1 MPHHQKKQ
9 RYAIL
14 KIDLISLFYKSTAID
29 KVKEVIKNNILQ
41 LIPSITP
48 YINRFI
54 KGFICMI
61 IYVACWPILAF
72 LAGKLIPAIGSGELS
87 TVTNIIINS
96 LVVFLIQKTAQYGQ
110 DVYIAKPSLEIS
122 EVMRQ
127 SLFSKIH
134 KIKMNFINNISAGD
148 ITYRLTEDADR
159 VSEVIY
165 KTFQDTL
172 PCVLQLLAV
181 IIYMFYLDW
190 SLTISTFILAPI
202 IVLSVNNFGKRVLIA
217 SEKSQESTSDLAGLI
232 GESINGI
239 STIRSFAAENWIKGR
254 FNTRLRS
261 NKQAKYKTLKLLAI
275 QHPIVGFIEA
285 FGILAI
291 LGLGALRINLGLL
304 NSEEFSSF
312 FAAILMLI
320 DPISHIST
328 NFNEYKQAEASL
340 KRLKKINMQPM
351 EKDEWNLEKI
361 SKIKGKIEFNHVS
374 FEYKKDNEVL
384 KDITLKISKG
394 QVIAFVGSS
403 GAGKSTMMSLILKFI
418 SPKIGDI
425 YIDDKN
431 IRSISSIDIRS
442 NIALVQQQP
451 FLFSGRIIDVIKM
464 GRDFSEDDVIKSAK
478 IANAHEFILK
488 LPSKYETNITER
500 GSNFS
505 GGQIQR
511 LAIARAILGN
521 PSILLLDEA
530 TSALDS
536 DSEAEVQKGLN
547 QAMNNRTVIVVAHR
561 LSTTQGAD
569 KIVVFDKGKIVDS
582 GKHIDLFNKDGIYKE
597 LCEKQLIKVT

>member
-96 LVVFLIQKTAQYGQ
+96 LIVFLIQKTAQYGQ

-340 KRLKKINMQPM
+340 KRLKKINMQPI
-351 EKDEWNLEKI
+351 EKDERNLEKT
-361 SKIKGKIEFNHVS
+361 SKINGKIEFNHVS

-547 QAMNNRTVIVVAHR
+547 QAMNNRTVIIVAHR

>member
-96 LVVFLIQKTAQYGQ
+96 LIVFLIQKTAQYGQ

-254 FNTRLRS
+254 FNTKLRS

-351 EKDEWNLEKI
+351 EKDERNLDKI
-361 SKIKGKIEFNHVS
+361 AKINGNIEFNHVS

-418 SPKIGDI
+418 SPKTGDI

-464 GRDFSEDDVIKSAK
+464 GRNFSEDDVIKSAK

-547 QAMNNRTVIVVAHR
+547 QAMNNRTVIIVAHR

-582 GKHIDLFNKDGIYKE
+582 GKHIDLFNKNGIYKE

>member
-351 EKDEWNLEKI
+351 EKDERNLEKI
-361 SKIKGKIEFNHVS
+361 AKINGKIEFNHVS

-418 SPKIGDI
+418 SPKIGEI

-464 GRDFSEDDVIKSAK
+464 GRNFSEDDVIKSAK

-547 QAMNNRTVIVVAHR
+547 QAMNNRTVIIVAHR

>member
-1 MPHHQKKQ
+1 MPRLQKKQ

-96 LVVFLIQKTAQYGQ
+96 LIVFLIQKTAQYGQ

-351 EKDEWNLEKI
+351 EKDERNLDKI
-361 SKIKGKIEFNHVS
+361 AKINGNIEFNHVS

-425 YIDDKN
+425 YMDDKN
-431 IRSISSIDIRS
+431 ISSISSIDIRS

-464 GRDFSEDDVIKSAK
+464 GRNFSEDDVIKSAK

-547 QAMNNRTVIVVAHR
+547 QAMNNRTVIIVAHR

-569 KIVVFDKGKIVDS
+569 KIVVFDKGKIIDS
-582 GKHIDLFNKDGIYKE
+582 GKHIDLFNKDGSYKE

>member
-1 MPHHQKKQ
+1 M
-9 RYAIL
+9 
-14 KIDLISLFYKSTAID
+14 FYKYTGVD
-29 KVKEVIKNNILQ
+29 KVKEIHKYNFLR
-41 LIPSITP
+41 LIPPITP
-48 YINRFI
+48 YVNRFI

-72 LAGKLIPAIGSGELS
+72 LAGKLIPAIGSGDLS
-87 TVTNIIINS
+87 NVSDIIIKS
-96 LVVFLIQKTAQYGQ
+96 LIIFLIQKTAQFGQ

-122 EVMRQ
+122 EVMRGN
-127 SLFSKIH
+127 LFSKIH
-134 KIKMNFINNISAGD
+134 KIKMNFVEKISAGD

-172 PCVLQLLAV
+172 PCILQLLAV
-181 IIYMFYLDW
+181 IIYMLYLDW
-190 SLTISTFILAPI
+190 SLTLSTFVLAPI
-202 IVLSVNNFGKRVLIA
+202 IVISVNSFGKRVLKA

-239 STIRSFAAENWIKGR
+239 STIRAFAAENWIKNK
-254 FNTRLRS
+254 FNKRLLT
-261 NKQAKYKTLKLLAI
+261 NKKAKYKTLKLLAF

-304 NSEEFSSF
+304 NNEEFSSF

-328 NFNEYKQAEASL
+328 NFNEYKQAEASF
-340 KRLKKINMQPM
+340 KRLKKL
-351 EKDEWNLEKI
+351 NLEPVEIEDINTINVPKI
-361 SKIKGKIEFNHVS
+361 EGKIQFRKVN
-374 FEYKKDNEVL
+374 FEYKKNNAVL
-384 KDITLKISKG
+384 KNINLEIEKG
-394 QVIAFVGSS
+394 EVTAFVGSS
-403 GAGKSTMMSLILKFI
+403 GAGKSTMMSLILKFL
-418 SPKIGDI
+418 SPSTGEI

-431 IRSISSIDIRS
+431 IKSINSKDIRV

-451 FLFSGRIIDVIKM
+451 FLFSGKIIEVIKM
-464 GRDFSEDDVIKSAK
+464 GRKFSEEEVIKSAK
-478 IANAHEFILK
+478 IANAHNFIQK
-488 LPSKYETNITER
+488 LPNKYDTKINER

-511 LAIARAILGN
+511 IAIARAILGN

-530 TSALDS
+530 TSALDA

-561 LSTTQGAD
+561 LATTQGAD
-569 KIVVFDKGKIVDS
+569 KIVVFDKGEIIDM
-582 GKHIDLFNKDGIYKE
+582 GKHLDLLNKKGIYKE
-597 LCEKQLIKVT
+597 LCEKQLIKKM

>member
-1 MPHHQKKQ
+1 
-9 RYAIL
+9 
-14 KIDLISLFYKSTAID
+14 
-29 KVKEVIKNNILQ
+29 
-41 LIPSITP
+41 
-48 YINRFI
+48 
-54 KGFICMI
+54 MI

-254 FNTRLRS
+254 FNKRLRS

-312 FAAILMLI
+312 FAGILMLI

-340 KRLKKINMQPM
+340 KRLKKINMQPI
-351 EKDEWNLEKI
+351 EKDERNLEKI
-361 SKIKGKIEFNHVS
+361 SKINGKIEFNHVS

-488 LPSKYETNITER
+488 LPNKYETVITER

-547 QAMNNRTVIVVAHR
+547 QAMNNRTVIIVAHR

>member
-1 MPHHQKKQ
+1 
-9 RYAIL
+9 
-14 KIDLISLFYKSTAID
+14 
-29 KVKEVIKNNILQ
+29 
-41 LIPSITP
+41 
-48 YINRFI
+48 
-54 KGFICMI
+54 MI

-351 EKDEWNLEKI
+351 EKDERNLDKI
-361 SKIKGKIEFNHVS
+361 AKINGNIEFNHVS

-418 SPKIGDI
+418 SPKTGDI

-464 GRDFSEDDVIKSAK
+464 GRNFSEDDVIKSAK

-547 QAMNNRTVIVVAHR
+547 QAMNNRTVIIVAHR

-569 KIVVFDKGKIVDS
+569 KIVVFDKGKIIDS

>member
-1 MPHHQKKQ
+1 MPRLQKKQ

-96 LVVFLIQKTAQYGQ
+96 LIVFLIQKTAQYGQ

-190 SLTISTFILAPI
+190 SLTISTFVLAPI
-202 IVLSVNNFGKRVLIA
+202 IVLSVNNFGKRVLVA

-351 EKDEWNLEKI
+351 EKDERNLDKI
-361 SKIKGKIEFNHVS
+361 AKINGNIEFNHVS

-418 SPKIGDI
+418 SPKTGDI

-464 GRDFSEDDVIKSAK
+464 GRNFSEDDVIKSAK

-547 QAMNNRTVIVVAHR
+547 QAMNNRTVIIVAHR

-569 KIVVFDKGKIVDS
+569 KIVVFDKGKIIDS

>member
-9 RYAIL
+9 RYAFL

-87 TVTNIIINS
+87 TVTKIIINS

-254 FNTRLRS
+254 FNTKLKS

-351 EKDEWNLEKI
+351 EKDERNLEKI
-361 SKIKGKIEFNHVS
+361 AKIDGEIEFNHVS

-547 QAMNNRTVIVVAHR
+547 QAMNNRTVIIVAHR

>member
-1 MPHHQKKQ
+1 
-9 RYAIL
+9 
-14 KIDLISLFYKSTAID
+14 
-29 KVKEVIKNNILQ
+29 
-41 LIPSITP
+41 
-48 YINRFI
+48 
-54 KGFICMI
+54 MI

-87 TVTNIIINS
+87 TVTKIIINS

-351 EKDEWNLEKI
+351 EKDERNLEKI
-361 SKIKGKIEFNHVS
+361 AKINGNIEFNHVS

-547 QAMNNRTVIVVAHR
+547 QAMNNRTVIIVAHR

>member
-1 MPHHQKKQ
+1 
-9 RYAIL
+9 
-14 KIDLISLFYKSTAID
+14 
-29 KVKEVIKNNILQ
+29 
-41 LIPSITP
+41 
-48 YINRFI
+48 
-54 KGFICMI
+54 MI

-72 LAGKLIPAIGSGELS
+72 LAGKLIPAIGSGEIS

-96 LVVFLIQKTAQYGQ
+96 LVVFLIQKIAQYGQ

-127 SLFSKIH
+127 NLFSKIH

-202 IVLSVNNFGKRVLIA
+202 IILSVNNFGKRVLIA
-217 SEKSQESTSDLAGLI
+217 SEKSQESTSDLAGLV

-254 FNTRLRS
+254 FNARLRS

-340 KRLKKINMQPM
+340 KRLNKINMQPI
-351 EKDEWNLEKI
+351 EKDERNLEKI
-361 SKIKGKIEFNHVS
+361 SKINGKIEFNHVS

-384 KDITLKISKG
+384 KDITLKILKG

-418 SPKIGDI
+418 TPKVGDI

-431 IRSISSIDIRS
+431 IRSISSINIRS

-451 FLFSGRIIDVIKM
+451 FLFTGRIVDVIKM
-464 GRDFSEDDVIKSAK
+464 GRNFSEEDVIKSAK

-547 QAMNNRTVIVVAHR
+547 QAMNNRTVIIVAHR

-582 GKHIDLFNKDGIYKE
+582 GKHIELFNKDGIYKD
-597 LCEKQLIKVT
+597 LCEKQLIKVI

>member
-9 RYAIL
+9 GYAIL

-72 LAGKLIPAIGSGELS
+72 LAGKLIPAIGSGELT

-351 EKDEWNLEKI
+351 EKDERNLEKLA
-361 SKIKGKIEFNHVS
+361 KINGKIEFNHVS
-374 FEYKKDNEVL
+374 FGYKKDKEVL

-431 IRSISSIDIRS
+431 ISSISSIDIRS

-464 GRDFSEDDVIKSAK
+464 GRNYSEEDVIKSAK

-511 LAIARAILGN
+511 LAIALAILGN

-536 DSEAEVQKGLN
+536 DSEAEVQKGLT
-547 QAMNNRTVIVVAHR
+547 QAMNNRTVVIVAHR